1 MASIARGELDQDID
15 KLFLLKWPSNISRSY
30 RKPASFGKVY
40 QLNIAIGMADSQVA
54 SKKALDVFVV
64 AAAV

>member
-1 MASIARGELDQDID
+1 MASLARGKLDQDID
-15 KLFLLKWPSNISRSY
+15 KFFLLKWLSNISRLY
-30 RKPASFGKVY
+30 WKPAWFGKVY
-40 QLNIAIGMADSQVA
+40 QMNIAIGMADSQVA